1 MNKTLLEVVKKLPK
15 QLSEIELNEIE
26 TDVINSCNNS
36 ILTFINRECK
46 AEVFHRTIIE
56 EEMRFFKSFVKFN
69 QQNGTAKQLE
79 WISIQEFP
87 NLAEYK
93 SQMNSQQS

>member
-1 MNKTLLEVVKKLPK
+1 MNKTLLEAVKKLPNK
-15 QLSEIELNEIE
+15 LSKIELQEIE

-36 ILTFINRECK
+36 ILTFINRECR

-56 EEMRFFKSFVKFN
+56 KEMRFFKSSVKFN

-79 WISIQEFP
+79 WISIKEF
-87 NLAEYK
+87 
-93 SQMNSQQS
+93 SNSIDYNFEMYS